1 MRAPENGG
9 ESLSPGFRAHCD
21 KADLSRVAALS
32 DFEYAR
38 LRAAEAKRFNISVQW
53 LDKARAEAQKKAAAQ
68 SAASASLCEHWN
80 TEPNDVPEHGGVL
93 LQALI
98 ERIRRHVVMTADQA
112 TVAALW
118 VLLTWVHDKAVVH
131 SPLFLA
137 TSPEANSGKTT
148 LLGIVSLLVRN
159 SLCSVSISG
168 PALFRSIEKW
178 QPTFVIDEADDAL
191 VDNQDLKSVINSGW
205 TRGSSVIRCDPRLTT
220 QSRIRRS
227 ARRLLA

>member
-1 MRAPENGG
+1 M
-9 ESLSPGFRAHCD
+9 PGPR
-21 KADLSRVAALS
+21 S
-32 DFEYAR
+32 
-38 LRAAEAKRFNISVQW
+38 EAKRFNISVQW
-53 LDKARAEAQKKAAAQ
+53 LDSPRGSSVKAAAQ

-80 TEPNDVPEHGGVL
+80 TEPNEPEHGGVL

-98 ERIRRHVVMTADQA
+98 ERIRRHVVMTADRY
-112 TVAALW
+112 VAALW

-131 SPLFLA
+131 RHCSSNLA
-137 TSPEANSGKTT
+137 GGEQRQTT
-148 LLGIVSLLVRN
+148 LLGIVGLCSN

-205 TRGSSVIRCDPRLTT
+205 TVGRASFVAIPDYDPKPYSTF
-220 QSRIRRS
+220 SPK
-227 ARRLLA
+227 ALA